1 MSYHG
6 KQVRSQTSSGKST
19 GSIYRNLPVWY
30 RSHGSSQRRIHTLQL
45 IGEFRNV
52 LVCDLTRMCI
62 RLNRIILSRKSKCI
76 ESDGEQYIVSLHSS
90 LSGKYL
96 DTGICLNMSN
106 VHSRTTWV
114 WELYKASS
122 NFGLSTSVNS
132 FKCLL
137 LFPLFLPFRL
147 DFLKIVFH

>member
-1 MSYHG
+1 
-6 KQVRSQTSSGKST
+6 
-19 GSIYRNLPVWY
+19 
-30 RSHGSSQRRIHTLQL
+30 
-45 IGEFRNV
+45 
-52 LVCDLTRMCI
+52 MCI
-62 RLNRIILSRKSKCI
+62 RLNRIILSRKSECI

-96 DTGICLNMSN
+96 DTGICLNMSD

-114 WELYKASS
+114 WELYKAVE
-122 NFGLSTSVNS
+122 FR
-132 FKCLL
+132 FM